1 MSGDAPMPRARLR
14 RTLGEYADPSL
25 DDDALAVRI
34 RVDARSWI
42 DRGARL
48 DLQEYLDA
56 IPRLEQRRLPFDA
69 AIDVVVKSRSRTPM
83 PDPEVVESLVEQFPR
98 HQRTIRDA
106 AAISGA
112 LWATHHES
120 ARPSRRAERPLPQ
133 AFGPAL
139 KDGEPRYRLVEL
151 LDSGATADVYR
162 AIDRHLSETD
172 RPAVVAIK
180 VFLSGR
186 DRPADSGRTAE
197 EAARARSISHP
208 NVVRIYDHD
217 ESDQGESYIVQ
228 EFVDGGN
235 LHRWRARREGRARA
249 RESAAVLLGLARG
262 VQAVH
267 ARGLVHL
274 DLKPANVLLT
284 AEGVPKISDFGLA
297 SRENVAAGPDGEAG
311 GTAGFMSPERFF
323 GEPGAMAPQA
333 DVYSLG
339 GILHWMLTG
348 ELPNGDTI
356 EAIAES
362 HRAGRVNDAALER
375 AQRDK
380 LVDRDLA
387 AVCRR
392 ALEPAPRDRCQ
403 SAADLA
409 RDLESWLERE
419 PIRWTRP
426 SATRKLRLFAVRHP
440 ALLAMALVLGAAIIA
455 SGIAIEVAR
464 HYSSVARTEALE
476 ARANAELI
484 EAERAWKKRSSRN
497 LDDLIAAFLDVK
509 QTGLAGEVLTSL
521 WMLEW
526 VQGPAVLNKEEDFP
540 KLWSVRTETVEGL
553 LEERRAEGGA
563 ESFDALQFEALLA
576 FWRLQNDEY
585 AEAEPLIEHSLGAWR
600 ERLDPDDPWLK
611 DLEAIRD
618 CAAVDRHLAEHAGR
632 PLSGPS
638 RERALELER
647 SLRRNYTR
655 LADRD
660 DGAQLRL
667 LIIKR
672 LQKLYAP
679 AALANG
685 AWLEW
690 ANEHERHLGLSLRG
704 LPY

>member
-1 MSGDAPMPRARLR
+1 VRSALD
-14 RTLGEYADPSL
+14 EYADPSL
-25 DDDALAVRI
+25 EDDALAVRI

-56 IPRLEQRRLPFDA
+56 VPRLEQRRLAFDA
-69 AIDVVVKSRSRTPM
+69 AIDVVVKSRSKAPM
-83 PDPEVVESLVEQFPR
+83 PDPEVVESLVEQFPH

-112 LWATHHES
+112 LWATGAAS
-120 ARPSRRAERPLPQ
+120 PQPVQRAERSLPQ
-133 AFGPAL
+133 AFGALL

-180 VFLSGR
+180 IFVPGL
-186 DRPADSGRTAE
+186 DRSANPARTVE

-208 NVVRIYDHD
+208 NVVKIYDHD
-217 ESDQGESYIVQ
+217 ETDRGESYIVQ
-228 EFVDGGN
+228 EFVDGGT
-235 LHRWRARREGRARA
+235 LHQWREHRGGRVSA
-249 RESAAVLLGLARG
+249 REAAAVLLSVARG

-284 AEGVPKISDFGLA
+284 ADGVPKITDFGLA
-297 SRENVAAGPDGEAG
+297 SRENVATDPGGEAG
-311 GTAGFMSPERFF
+311 GTAGFMSPEQFF

-339 GILHWMLTG
+339 GVLHWMLTG
-348 ELPNGDTI
+348 ELPNGDTV
-356 EAIAES
+356 EAIAQS
-362 HRAGRVNDAALER
+362 HRSGRVNDAALRR
-375 AQRDK
+375 ALRDGR
-380 LVDRDLA
+380 VDRDLV

-392 ALEPAPRDRCQ
+392 ALEPALEDRCQ

-426 SATRKLRLFAVRHP
+426 SATRKLRLFAARHP

-455 SGIAIEVAR
+455 SGVAIEVAR
-464 HYSSVARTEALE
+464 HYSSVARAEALE
-476 ARANAELI
+476 ARANAELV
-484 EAERAWKKRSSRN
+484 EAERAWKKRSSQN

-526 VQGPAVLNKEEDFP
+526 VQGPTVLNKQEDLP
-540 KLWSVRTETVEGL
+540 KLWSVRMETVEGL
-553 LEERRAEGGA
+553 LEERRAEGGP
-563 ESFDALQFEALLA
+563 ESFDTLQYEALLA
-576 FWRLQNDEY
+576 FWHLQNDDHLK
-585 AEAEPLIEHSLGAWR
+585 AEPLINHSLGAWR
-600 ERLDPDDPWLK
+600 DRLNPDDPWLK
-611 DLEAIRD
+611 DLEVIRD

-632 PLSGPS
+632 PLSGPP

-647 SLRRNYTR
+647 SLRSNFTR
-655 LADRD
+655 LADRG

-690 ANEHERHLGLSLRG
+690 ANEHKRRLGLSLRG